1 MNKEKLL
8 PCWLQQCWRMILRTD
23 QVSVRLEQLQH
34 KCFQHW
40 LLSAVS
46 VDEYL
51 YDKLFN
57 IKDTTKTMI
66 WLGLREK
73 MWKNQRG
80 TFCFGILNYV
90 RISIPYILAPP
101 PPPPWIRQ
109 KTPVYESPNLPDKV
123 KFWSLFLLAHL
134 PKNLKNLIFWLG
146 FGANFARP
154 HVLSNT
160 HDRTGSICV
169 YVRGGGAVGILGY
182 NAKRKNTSRF
192 QNSESRHLCHP
203 TSIIWSDIF
212 IVVREQKLL
221 SSIPC

>member
-73 MWKNQRG
+73 MWKSQRG

-90 RISIPYILAPP
+90 CISIPYILPP
-101 PPPPWIRQ
+101 RIRQ
-109 KTPVYESPNLPDKV
+109 KNPVYESPNLPDKV
-123 KFWSLFLLAHL
+123 KFWSSLSFSPSSQKFKKSHFLARFLCQFCKYFISDKKLFC
-134 PKNLKNLIFWLG
+134 KNQRNM
-146 FGANFARP
+146 
-154 HVLSNT
+154 
-160 HDRTGSICV
+160 
-169 YVRGGGAVGILGY
+169 
-182 NAKRKNTSRF
+182 
-192 QNSESRHLCHP
+192 
-203 TSIIWSDIF
+203 
-212 IVVREQKLL
+212 
-221 SSIPC
+221 